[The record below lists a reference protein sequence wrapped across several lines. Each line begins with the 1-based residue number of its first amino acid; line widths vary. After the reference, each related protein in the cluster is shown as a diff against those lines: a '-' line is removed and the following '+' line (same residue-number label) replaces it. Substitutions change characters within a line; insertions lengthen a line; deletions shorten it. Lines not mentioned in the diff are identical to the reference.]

1 MSAANDKL
9 NLDDL
14 EAIQHVLDQAKDALE
29 KARIDNSSQ
38 DRERFAFHLGF
49 ILGRIERIIDRTYP
63 TNQDNTPSQTPPS
76 QTLHP
81 QQTQS

>member
-14 EAIQHVLDQAKDALE
+14 EAIQHVLTQAKDALE

-49 ILGRIERIIDRTYP
+49 IRGRIERLIDRTYP
-63 TNQDNTPSQTPPS
+63 PNQDNTPSQTPPS
-76 QTLHP
+76 QTTQAQQP
-81 QQTQS
+81 QR